1 MKVKIRAL
9 CKEKRNSMPID
20 EVMKKSCLAA
30 DLFLSSEL
38 YFNSK
43 CLMLYMPLANEADTS
58 LILKKALTDGKRVVV
73 PVTDTVNT
81 DIIPCVV
88 TQATAFQKGAY
99 SINEPDKLII
109 AGESEIDT
117 VIVPGVAFGKD
128 GGRVGFGKGYY
139 DRFLKKTKAVKI
151 GFCYDF
157 QLYDTVHA
165 EGHDV
170 PVDYI
175 ITNNEIIPAQ

>member
-1 MKVKIRAL
+1 MKAKIRAL
-9 CKEKRNSMPID
+9 CKEKRNAMSVD
-20 EVMKKSCLAA
+20 EVIEKSVLAEE
-30 DLFLSSEL
+30 LFLSSEL
-38 YFNSK
+38 YHNSE
-43 CLMLYMPLANEADTS
+43 CIMLYMPLGNETDTS
-58 LILKKALTDGKRVVV
+58 LILKKSLTDGKRVVI
-73 PVTDTVNT
+73 PITDTSNT
-81 DIIPCVV
+81 DIIPCIVSEDTV
-88 TQATAFQKGAY
+88 FKKGAY
-99 SINEPDKLII
+99 SINEPDRLIK
-109 AGESEIDT
+109 ADETHIDT
-117 VIVPGVAFGKD
+117 VIVPGIAFGKD

-175 ITNNEIIPAQ
+175 ITNNEIISVK